1 MSYTTIAKV
10 QGQLQADITD
20 SQEPLVTAIIES
32 IDEFI
37 DEYCGRKFVATT
49 ESKKYY
55 PTSSNTMLLVDPILT
70 ITSVTLQGDDVDFTA
85 IGNAPYQQIR
95 ITPGY
100 NNVNSK
106 NHVEP
111 YIVTGLF
118 GEGTAAPKGVGLAAT
133 LLVADAVKEMEHNH
147 GGAMSTE
154 TIGPYSYKKGDR
166 QSANQLNAMTLL
178 RPYRKRAIV

>member
-10 QGQLQADITD
+10 EGQLQSDITD

-32 IDEFI
+32 VSQFI
-37 DEYCGRKFVATT
+37 EEYTGRSFVATT
-49 ESKKYY
+49 LSKKYY
-55 PTSSNTMLLVDPILT
+55 PSSGNLLLVDPILT
-70 ITSVTLQGDDVDFTA
+70 ITSVTLQDDDIDFTA
-85 IGNAPYQQIR
+85 IGNAPHQQIR

-100 NNVNSK
+100 NSINSK

-111 YIVTGLF
+111 YIVTGSF
-118 GEGTAAPKGVGLAAT
+118 GSTTTAPKGIELAAT

-147 GGAMSTE
+147 GGGYSAE

-166 QSANQLNAMTLL
+166 QSSNQLNAMTLL
-178 RPYRKRAIV
+178 APYRKRAIV